1 MVTAFI
7 PVRGGS
13 KSIPLKNIRPFCG
26 KPLVWWSLKA
36 LEDCAAIDRVVVAT
50 DSDEIEAAVR
60 EAGFSKT
67 VIYRRSAANAS
78 DTAST
83 ESVMLEYIGAASLP
97 EDEVFMLVQATS
109 PLTRTEDFEGGLRLL
124 REGGYGSVLSC
135 VRSKRFFWNPDGTSA
150 NYDWRHRPR
159 RQEFPGDLME
169 NGAFYIQTVGGI
181 LREGN
186 RLGGRIGLY
195 EMPSYTAFEIDE
207 PDDWTI
213 MEGLMRRHMTPR
225 AAQVRLFLSDVDGT
239 LTDGGMYYGESGEE
253 MKKFNTRDGMGFALL
268 REKGILTGIVTSE
281 DTALVSRRA
290 AKLKLDFLVQGKAFG
305 SKLEAV
311 RALCREKGIALEE
324 VAYIGDD
331 INCVDLLQAVGFAAC
346 PADAM
351 PGVKALPGI
360 YVSPLSG
367 GQGCVRDFIVQILGD

>member
-26 KPLVWWSLKA
+26 RPLVWWNLKA
-36 LEDCAAIDRVVVAT
+36 LEDCAGVDRVVVAT
-50 DSDEIEAAVR
+50 DSDEIAAVVS
-60 EAGFSKT
+60 GFGLSKV
-67 VIYRRSAANAS
+67 VIYRRSAENAS

-83 ESVMLEYIGAASLP
+83 ESVMLEYISAASLP
-97 EDEVFMLVQATS
+97 SDEVFMLVQATS
-109 PLTRTEDFEGGLRLL
+109 PLTRTEDFAGGLALL
-124 REGGYGSVLSC
+124 RSGGYDSVLSC

-169 NGAFYIQTVGGI
+169 NGAFYIQRVGGI

-195 EMPSYTAFEIDE
+195 EMPFYTAFEIDE

-213 MEGLMRRHMTPR
+213 MEALMRRHSAPER
-225 AAQVRLFLSDVDGT
+225 KPVRLFLSDVDGT

-268 REKGILTGIVTSE
+268 RGKGILTGIVTSE

-311 RALCREKGIALEE
+311 QALCKEQGISLEE

-331 INCVDLLQAVGFAAC
+331 INCIELLQAVGHAAC

-351 PGVKALPGI
+351 PQVRALPGI
-360 YVSPLSG
+360 YVSPLPG
-367 GQGCVRDFIVQILGD
+367 GKGCVRDFIASLLD